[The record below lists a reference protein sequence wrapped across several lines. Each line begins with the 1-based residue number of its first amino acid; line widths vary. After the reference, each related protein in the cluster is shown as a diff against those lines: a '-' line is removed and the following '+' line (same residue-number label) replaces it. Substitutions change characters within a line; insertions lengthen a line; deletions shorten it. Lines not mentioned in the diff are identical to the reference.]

1 MDPLNDLFSNYSPY
15 NYCEN
20 NPISKFDKNGNASA
34 WAVAGVGALI
44 GAAGGFISEVCH
56 QSVLSS
62 NPGHKF
68 DWNAVGKATGLSAL
82 QGFYVGSV
90 IGLISGDVT
99 ALLTYKS
106 VFLTSS
112 VVVSGGAIKGTVQGI
127 LDTND
132 LNKNNENKD
141 EKTTNPQAIN
151 NREGENDLDEKKSD
165 HEKENK

>member
-1 MDPLNDLFSNYSPY
+1 M
-15 NYCEN
+15 
-20 NPISKFDKNGNASA
+20 
-34 WAVAGVGALI
+34 
-44 GAAGGFISEVCH
+44 
-56 QSVLSS
+56 LSS
-62 NPGHKF
+62 NPDHKF

-112 VVVSGGAIKGTVQGI
+112 VVVSGGAIKDTVQGI

-132 LNKNNENKD
+132 LNKNKENKD
-141 EKTTNPQAIN
+141 QKTTDPQAID
-151 NREGENDLDEKKSD
+151 NREKKNDSDEEKSD
-165 HEKENK
+165 HEKK